1 MSVITEKKKSISVNR
16 ILAAAK
22 KLNPEEIQ
30 LLKIKLFGNDIITEL
45 KVFEKEMKKRKNTAK
60 KSDDEIVKAVRKI
73 RTKNA
78 AK

>member
-1 MSVITEKKKSISVNR
+1 MSVITEKKKSISVNG